1 MADKTKNLVSRI
13 VKIDAVFN
21 RLQFCH
27 ARGGKHFEIRA
38 RHDGSS
44 VTKLSQPRGF
54 LYGWIPTVKKCHSI
68 SD

>member
-44 VTKLSQPRGF
+44 VTKLSRPLVFYMDGFPR
-54 LYGWIPTVKKCHSI
+54 
-68 SD
+68 